1 MYWSNVG
8 IKLEVP
14 RLKNINFRQVSA
26 LISSH
31 SSKKERRLDVNIM
44 KTFDENTNVNQVA
57 IVSGWVQDLS
67 RTWAVAVA
75 KKKRGRVWWG
85 VPPYFP
91 WKRREVKGG
100 VHLLLLGAPLLPL
113 LALTY
118 LHTHIHTLKGTSLVQ
133 MPKSVHTYFCAP
145 PHQTCLGFFD
155 EHFEFTLASALA
167 LKAVSHVCSNTTW
180 L

>member
-85 VPPYFP
+85 VTPIFSLEEE
-91 WKRREVKGG
+91 RGEGG
-100 VHLLLLGAPLLPL
+100 SPSFMLGAPLLPL

-145 PHQTCLGFFD
+145 PP
-155 EHFEFTLASALA
+155 
-167 LKAVSHVCSNTTW
+167 SNMPRIF
-180 L
+180 